1 MSERDRHWLSKMEQ
15 KDLIQMLERNMPYT
29 VATLGL
35 LAYLSRVCCCCPESC
50 LSGPTGVRGWLECR
64 FSLVSTTI
72 FKNLMVIFIFQYL
85 LKFCFRSTAFFQIYL
100 QIFFVAPNSTL
111 AVPFLYL
118 SNLSRTLQYL
128 R

>member
-50 LSGPTGVRGWLECR
+50 LSGPTGVRGWLDGQR
-64 FSLVSTTI
+64 VLQGLQGVSKGALTPQQPHCKSIVTLC
-72 FKNLMVIFIFQYL
+72 NLG
-85 LKFCFRSTAFFQIYL
+85 
-100 QIFFVAPNSTL
+100 
-111 AVPFLYL
+111 
-118 SNLSRTLQYL
+118 
-128 R
+128 